1 MAFSIV
7 TLGIMSHSNMGM
19 TLRITVFMS
28 FGVTISRMLILDR
41 QDAGASHILLKGI
54 LFVPRS
60 SLYLGCI

>member
-1 MAFSIV
+1 MAFSIA

-19 TLRITVFMS
+19 TLRITVFMP

-41 QDAGASHILLKGI
+41 QETDTCHILLKGN

-60 SLYLGCI
+60 SLYLGYI